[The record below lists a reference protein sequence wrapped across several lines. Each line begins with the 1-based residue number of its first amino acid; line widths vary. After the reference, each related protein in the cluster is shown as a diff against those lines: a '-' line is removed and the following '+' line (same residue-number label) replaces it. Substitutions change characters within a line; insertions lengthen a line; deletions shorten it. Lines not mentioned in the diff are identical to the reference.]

1 MEVIKTEIEG
11 VLIIEPKVFSDSRGY
26 FFESFNAKEFA
37 EKTGLDVTFVQDN
50 ESMSTRG
57 VLRGLHFQLP
67 PFSQAKLVRCV
78 KGSVLDVTVD
88 IRKGSPTYGKY
99 AMCELT
105 GGNHR
110 MFFIPK
116 GMAHGFC
123 VLSDKAI
130 FQYKCDEF
138 YHPEAEG
145 GIAWNDPDIAI
156 QWPIPLHEILL
167 SERDKHHPHLKDFD
181 FPFDINVPLY

>member
-1 MEVIKTEIEG
+1 
-11 VLIIEPKVFSDSRGY
+11 
-26 FFESFNAKEFA
+26 
-37 EKTGLDVTFVQDN
+37 
-50 ESMSTRG
+50 
-57 VLRGLHFQLP
+57 
-67 PFSQAKLVRCV
+67 
-78 KGSVLDVTVD
+78 
-88 IRKGSPTYGKY
+88 
-99 AMCELT
+99 
-105 GGNHR
+105 

-123 VLSDKAI
+123 VLSEKVI

-181 FPFDINVPLY
+181 SPFDINVPLY